1 MYTQEEPGKAE
12 RSGAVRAPKA
22 PGVPT
27 GAGPAPVSTT
37 AAGLPVLQRLAGN
50 AAVSATIAAQRH
62 RHDAG
67 CGHLPVQREAA
78 QDRHEHDP
86 GCGHLP
92 VQRRALVHD
101 VVRTAG
107 ESMEPG
113 LRSEMEGRFGGADFS
128 GVRVHKGPAA
138 KAAAQELG
146 ARALTTGR
154 NIVVGDTMTK
164 KDWAHEL
171 THVEDQMAGPVPGT
185 DIGGDVSLSSKGD
198 SGERHAE
205 QKADRV
211 MSAPAPSPV
220 QRTPDGAQHGPAAG
234 PAAGGSAP
242 IQRLV
247 GFEAELSV
255 PSYEVKPSATGLTPI
270 EGRQPHNALT
280 SFFYGGAGYA
290 SDIASG
296 NRMKVV
302 TDHNVLQ
309 HRGREIHEALSDLTT
324 PDGRSL
330 VPDDAEYDPIGNI
343 EYVTDAVDELAPGS
357 DRTVLEMA
365 QEIDEHVAGMFA
377 HDPRSFASF
386 IPGSGGEY
394 ATGFPLPELQAWL
407 GPELFK
413 DPELQKAIAAYQ
425 KEAKH
430 SLYLQ
435 ATAGILPSGLPH
447 LYEAQQKVEYPPAP
461 KGKEHTRA
469 AQLHATAAVVQASH
483 KIRSFLAGNMPQL
496 GELDRE
502 ALTGALTL
510 TASYAIGSALV
521 MTDAVGETSTAKN
534 AVSHLAKLGDLAQV
548 RTKATTDTVRNLN
561 FGHED
566 LMLLAKW
573 LHEQVAETNVGFWLN
588 FLKPYGRGANAERTP
603 AYGPPEEAGGVASP
617 SQNPVEATYMLL
629 NKVLNG
635 ENAELYVLSSGSPFK
650 KPDPASPHLSREHT
664 GGQQGVQMEFRWLP
678 KRITEAGHL
687 AGAFASVVEEVRTA
701 NLKGAPKEV
710 ADRIRLAAATGQAA
724 PVTSSGAADRMEVD

>member
-1 MYTQEEPGKAE
+1 MYRQEEPGRAE
-12 RSGAVRAPKA
+12 RPGTGRVPRARVA
-22 PGVPT
+22 TTV
-27 GAGPAPVSTT
+27 AGPASAHTPAT
-37 AAGLPVLQRLAGN
+37 GLPALQRLAGN
-50 AAVSATIAAQRH
+50 AAVAATIAAQRL

-67 CGHLPVQREAA
+67 GGQVPVQREAA
-78 QDRHEHDP
+78 QARHEHDA

-101 VVRTAG
+101 VVRSRG
-107 ESMEPG
+107 QSMDPV
-113 LRSEMEGRFGGADFS
+113 LQREMEARFDGADFS
-128 GVRVHKGPAA
+128 GVRVHTGPAA
-138 KAAAQELG
+138 QAAARELG
-146 ARALTTGR
+146 AKALTTG
-154 NIVVGDTMTK
+154 NNVVVGDTMTK

-171 THVEDQMAGPVPGT
+171 THVEDQSAGPVPGT
-185 DIGGDVSLSSKGD
+185 DIGGGVNLSSEHD
-198 SGERHAE
+198 PGERHAV

-211 MSAPAPSPV
+211 MSGPVPDAPAPAEGGERSGP
-220 QRTPDGAQHGPAAG
+220 APAAG
-234 PAAGGSAP
+234 SAP
-242 IQRLV
+242 VQRLV

-255 PSYEVKPSATGLTPI
+255 PSYEVKQSSTGLTPI
-270 EGRQPHNALT
+270 DGRQPHPALT

-290 SDIASG
+290 TDIASG
-296 NRMKVV
+296 KRMNVV

-309 HRGREIHEALSDLTT
+309 HRGRDIHEALSDLTT

-330 VPDDAEYDPIGNI
+330 VPGDAEYDPIGNI
-343 EYVTDAVDELAPGS
+343 EYVTEAVDELAPGS
-357 DRTVLEMA
+357 NHTVLEMA
-365 QEIDEHVAGMFA
+365 EEIDEHVAGMFA

-386 IPGSGGEY
+386 IPGSGGAY
-394 ATGFPLPELQAWL
+394 ATGFPLPELQTWL

-425 KEAKH
+425 KDAKH

-435 ATAGILPSGLPH
+435 ATAGIMPSGLPH

-469 AQLHATAAVVQASH
+469 AQLHATGAVVQASH
-483 KIRSFLAGNMPQL
+483 KVRSFLAGKMPQL
-496 GELDRE
+496 SELDRE

-510 TASYAIGSALV
+510 TASYAIGSAMV

-534 AVSHLAKLGDLAQV
+534 AVSHLAKLGDLGQV
-548 RTKATTDTVRNLN
+548 RTKATTDTIRNLN

-566 LMLLAKW
+566 LMLLTKW
-573 LHEQVAETNVGFWLN
+573 LHEEVAETNVGFWLS
-588 FLKPYGRGANAERTP
+588 FLKPFGRGANAERTP
-603 AYGPPEEAGGVASP
+603 AYGPPVDDLGGAASP
-617 SQNPVEATYMLL
+617 EQDPLQATYMLL

-635 ENAELYVLSSGSPFK
+635 ENAELYVLSSGRPFN
-650 KPDPASPHLSREHT
+650 KPDRASPHLSREHT

-710 ADRIRLAAATGQAA
+710 AERILQAAATGQAA
-724 PVTSSGAADRMEVD
+724 PVASSGAGDRMELD